1 MRSAKGVFAFS
12 AIFLAFF
19 AIFVGCQRVA
29 EKGAKSELKGVSKGE
44 AKKTISIAIVPK
56 ALTGEYW
63 ARCKR
68 GAMKAQK
75 ELGVRVDFIGPP
87 SEVDVDKQ
95 VEIVENLISRGVDGI
110 GISPCD
116 GDALVP
122 VIEKAI
128 EKGIPVVTVDSD
140 ANTDKRLC
148 YIGTDNR
155 KAGRVAGEQM
165 VKLLN
170 RRGKV
175 LIITGVPGAQNLM
188 ERVAGFKEVI
198 SKHPGITIVSEQ
210 ACQSDQVL
218 ALNIAE
224 NALTADRDLAGIF
237 GVNAFG
243 APGAAQAVESCGLAG
258 KVKIVGFDAMPDT
271 LKFCADG
278 VVHAI
283 VEQRPYKMGY
293 LAVKLLKDA
302 IEGKKIPRVVDTGVD
317 VITPTE
323 AKKLLGIRGIK

>member
-1 MRSAKGVFAFS
+1 MCRSIFKRAFAQAVLFYLP
-12 AIFLAFF
+12 LALLC
-19 AIFVGCQRVA
+19 GCQRA
-29 EKGAKSELKGVSKGE
+29 TKGAKVSEGSQKGVREG
-44 AKKTISIAIVPK
+44 TISIAIVPK

-68 GAMKAQK
+68 GAMKAQ
-75 ELGVRVDFIGPP
+75 EEFGVHVDFVGPP

-122 VIEKAI
+122 VIEKAMA
-128 EKGIPVVTVDSD
+128 EGIPVVTVDSD
-140 ANTDKRLC
+140 ANTDKKLS

-155 KAGRVAGEQM
+155 KAGRVAGEQIA
-165 VKLLN
+165 KLLN
-170 RRGKV
+170 GKGKV

-198 SKHPGITIVSEQ
+198 AKYPKIKIVSEQ
-210 ACQSDQVL
+210 ACQSDQVI

-243 APGAAQAVESCGLAG
+243 APGAAQAVESRGLAG

-278 VVHAI
+278 VVQAI

-293 LAVKLLKDA
+293 LAVKLLKEA
-302 IEGKKIPRVVDTGVD
+302 IEGKRIPRVVDTGVD
-317 VITPTE
+317 VITPQI
-323 AKKLLGIRGIK
+323 AKELLKKPRG

>member
-1 MRSAKGVFAFS
+1 MRSIILKR
-12 AIFLAFF
+12 AIALALMFF
-19 AIFVGCQRVA
+19 ASSIFIFGCQRAA
-29 EKGAKSELKGVSKGE
+29 ERNIKTGSKSATG
-44 AKKTISIAIVPK
+44 KKTDSVISIAIVPK

-68 GAMKAQK
+68 GVMKAQE

-128 EKGIPVVTVDSD
+128 AKGIPVVTVDSD

-165 VKLLN
+165 VKLLGGK
-170 RRGKV
+170 GKV

-188 ERVAGFKEVI
+188 ERVAGFKEVV
-198 SKHPGITIVSEQ
+198 SKHPGIKIISEQ

-224 NALTADRDLAGIF
+224 NALTADKDLAGIF

-243 APGAAQAVESCGLAG
+243 APGAAQAVESRGLAG

-278 VVHAI
+278 VVQAI
-283 VEQRPYKMGY
+283 VEQRPYRMGY

-317 VITPTE
+317 VITPSE
-323 AKKLLGIRGIK
+323 AKKLLRK

>member
-1 MRSAKGVFAFS
+1 MRGAVSKC
-12 AIFLAFF
+12 AIVSILLLLPFF
-19 AIFVGCQRVA
+19 IITVGCQRVA
-29 EKGAKSELKGVSKGE
+29 ERSAKPVVKGKHRGE
-44 AKKTISIAIVPK
+44 AGRVISIAIVPK

-68 GAMKAQK
+68 GAMKAQ
-75 ELGVRVDFIGPP
+75 EEFGVRVDFIGPP

-122 VIEKAI
+122 VIEKAMA
-128 EKGIPVVTVDSD
+128 KGIPVVTVDSD
-140 ANTDKRLC
+140 ANTDKKLS

-170 RRGKV
+170 GRGKV

-188 ERVAGFKEVI
+188 ERVEGFKEVI
-198 SKHPGITIVSEQ
+198 KKHPGIKIVSEQ

-243 APGAAQAVESCGLAG
+243 APGAAQAVESQGLAG

-283 VEQRPYKMGY
+283 IEQRPYKMGY
-293 LAVKLLKDA
+293 LAVKLLKEA
-302 IEGKKIPRVVDTGVD
+302 IEGKKIPKVVDTGVD
-317 VITPTE
+317 VITPPE
-323 AKKLLGIRGIK
+323 AKKLLGGI